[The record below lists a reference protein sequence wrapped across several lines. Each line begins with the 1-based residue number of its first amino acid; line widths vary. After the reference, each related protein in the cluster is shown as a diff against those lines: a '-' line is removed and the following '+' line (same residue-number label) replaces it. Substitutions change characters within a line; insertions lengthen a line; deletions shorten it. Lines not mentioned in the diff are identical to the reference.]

1 MIESSSEENYQY
13 ELFDASYYASLNNKN
28 KLSKKIDSQR
38 LPTNTTTKNHSIHRW
53 FNFIA
58 GFSPEFVVDCFNN
71 SHLNHNSVILDPF
84 LGCGTTLVEANKYGY
99 KSFGYEPNPF
109 FFKISKAKLFTN
121 NWEIDL
127 NNLENTILDGFENPQ
142 KSSTLSESA
151 SKFLLKLFN
160 SEILA
165 SLLGAKESISRSS
178 FSDNYLAFLLLSKVL
193 ELSSHSQTDGI
204 YKAPTSKKQAQDP
217 KKALSFFINLLKD
230 DILISNQNNYKSKL
244 QIFEHSSESMSE
256 LENESISLIIT
267 SPPYLNNFDFA
278 EMTRMYFYF
287 WGIANS
293 WAEITD
299 KVRSKLIVNTTTA
312 LKGHKNKQNYYRQRI
327 TAQLHSKLDSL
338 VVQLSNEKKT
348 RAGRKPYDY
357 LIYPYFAQMTT
368 ILNECYRV
376 MKQGAT
382 LNMIVG
388 DAALYGI
395 HISSPQYLE
404 IILEMIGFQ
413 NTQCQLMRTRGH
425 RWILSKRDGSK
436 IGLGEYLVTGTK

>member
-1 MIESSSEENYQY
+1 MIDPLSKGNHQY
-13 ELFDASYYASLNNKN
+13 ELFDCSCYNSLDKN
-28 KLSKKIDSQR
+28 YKVLKNIDSKK
-38 LPTNTTTKNHSIHRW
+38 LPTNTTTKHHSIHRW

-58 GFSPEFVVDCFNN
+58 GFSPEFVVECFYN
-71 SHLNHNSVILDPF
+71 SNLNHNSVILDPF

-99 KSFGYEPNPF
+99 KSFGYEPHPF
-109 FFKISKAKLFTN
+109 FFKIAEAKLLPN
-121 NWEIDL
+121 NWNIKLDYIEK
-127 NNLENTILDGFENPQ
+127 TILNGFENPQ
-142 KSSTLSESA
+142 TVSIISESA
-151 SKFLLKLFN
+151 SKFLLKLFTP
-160 SEILA
+160 EILA
-165 SLLGAKESISRSS
+165 SLLGAREAIYQSC
-178 FSDNYLAFLLLSKVL
+178 FSNNNLAFLLLSKVL
-193 ELSSHSQTDGI
+193 ELCSHSQTDGI

-217 KKALSFFINLLKD
+217 KNALKLAMNLLQE
-230 DILISNQNNYKSKL
+230 DILTFQHNNYRSKS

-256 LENESISLIIT
+256 LNNESVSLVVT

-312 LKGHKNKQNYYRQRI
+312 LKGHKNKQSYYRQQI
-327 TAQLHSKLDSL
+327 TEKLYSNLDSL

-357 LIYPYFAQMTT
+357 LIYPYFAQMNT

-376 MKQGAT
+376 MKSGAT

-404 IILEMIGFQ
+404 IILKMIGFH

-425 RWILSKRDGSK
+425 RWILNKRDGSK
-436 IGLGEYLVTGTK
+436 VGLGEYLVTATK